1 MNGITKVFVLLTL
14 LFLVAVPVAATAQDE
29 EPAVPPNSISG
40 LINNDRKFDTLAAAL
55 EAANLQKR
63 FSGARWTLFAP
74 TDEAFAKIGLN
85 ATNIGSAFSRAELMY
100 LLLYHA
106 MRGRNS
112 SADLKT
118 MLGDITMFNG
128 ELAGLKYYE
137 DYLYVNDESKITMPN
152 IPADNGFIHGVDTV
166 IQPPWPRVPVDEGT
180 GGQVESAEP
189 EKPSISPG
197 SIAGIAA
204 ADGHFDTVIAAAE
217 ASGLVDDLAGGEWTA
232 FVPTDEAFAKLG
244 LSPGNIASQF
254 SRQELADLLLY
265 HLMEGNNST
274 AELKKTLG
282 NVIMANGQ
290 QAGLKFYEDHIYVND
305 DSMVIE
311 ENIVTDNGTI
321 HVVDNVILPPWPRVD
336 EE

>member
-1 MNGITKVFVLLTL
+1 MNGITKVLVLFTL
-14 LFLVAVPVAATAQDE
+14 LLLVAVPAVIAQDE

-40 LINNDRKFDTLAAAL
+40 LINRDNRFDTLAAAL
-55 EAANLQKR
+55 EAANLQRK
-63 FSGARWTLFAP
+63 FSGAKWTLFAP

-85 ATNIGSAFSRAELMY
+85 ATNIGDAFSRSELME
-100 LLLYHA
+100 LFFYHA

-128 ELAGLKYYE
+128 ELAGLKYYK
-137 DYLYVNDESKITMPN
+137 DYLYVNDESKITTPN

-166 IQPPWPRVPVDEGT
+166 IQPPWPRVPIDEGT

-189 EKPSISPG
+189 EKPSISPT

-204 ADGHFDTVIAAAE
+204 ADGRFDTVIAAAE

-232 FVPTDEAFAKLG
+232 FMPTDEAFAKLG
-244 LSPGNIASQF
+244 LLPGNIAGQF
-254 SRQELADLLLY
+254 SQQELADLLLY
-265 HLMEGNNST
+265 HLMEGSNST